1 MATEFKIKDGVLLE
15 CQTDETSV
23 RIPEEV
29 KYVSKHAFDSCE
41 NDCTIKMDL
50 YPDHVADKL
59 AERICRFQKHIM
71 RPYHPRVGRG
81 YHEYKQNEPSLI
93 VWDVD
98 SEQIEKAIGKAI
110 EMDKKDYLPNVEWKT
125 LVIEADRIREMT
137 DTMAQV
143 GRENLLSKHGETYS
157 TMYDLPLIPYSLP
170 RVMWSTRYEPD
181 VYEWIERHGFG
192 IVYIKGINKEN
203 HATFGHNFDY
213 CLIKEHLFGTGRISP
228 KWLIVIGTDTE
239 VKLDEPRGGGWPP
252 FSPYEFWM
260 DGPKEYL
267 EYMDSAGRLV
277 D

>member
-15 CQTDETSV
+15 CQTDERSV

-41 NDCTIKMDL
+41 NKCSIIMDL

-59 AERICRFQKHIM
+59 AERICWFQEATSN
-71 RPYHPRVGRG
+71 PRSGG
-81 YHEYKQNEPSLI
+81 YHVYEEFEPVLI

-98 SEQIEKAIGKAI
+98 SEQIEKAISKAI
-110 EMDKKDYLPNVEWKT
+110 EMDKKYLPNVEWKT

-137 DTMAQV
+137 DTMEQA

-157 TMYDLPLIPYSLP
+157 TMYDLPLIPSSP
-170 RVMWSTRYEPD
+170 VMWSRYYEPD

-213 CLIKEHLFGTGRISP
+213 NMIKDHFFGTGRISP

-239 VKLDEPRGGGWPP
+239 VRLDEPPGWGGGRLSVLMS
-252 FSPYEFWM
+252 FGCM
-260 DGPKEYL
+260 DRK
-267 EYMDSAGRLV
+267 ST
-277 D
+277 

>member
-59 AERICRFQKHIM
+59 AERICGFQEDILMDSKY
-71 RPYHPRVGRG
+71 PEYHDV
-81 YHEYKQNEPSLI
+81 YEQNEPSLI

-98 SEQIEKAIGKAI
+98 SEQIEKAISKAI
-110 EMDKKDYLPNVEWKT
+110 EMDKDKDLPNVEWKT

-137 DTMAQV
+137 DTMLQA
-143 GRENLLSKHGETYS
+143 GRENLLSRHGETYS
-157 TMYDLPLIPYSLP
+157 TMYDLPLIPYHPINPYRL
-170 RVMWSTRYEPD
+170 RD
-181 VYEWIERHGFG
+181 AAYEWIERHGFG

-228 KWLIVIGTDTE
+228 KWLIVIGTE
-239 VKLDEPRGGGWPP
+239 VSLDEPRGGGWPP
-252 FSPYEFWM
+252 FSPYGFWM